1 MPSYR
6 TVISRQQLYQLEH
19 YLFRLGEYVDTPEFK
34 EKNSQQQL
42 NILKELGFMEIAI
55 SILRQTFHGGNQEIP
70 VVGWQIDNPN
80 EAEGYFKV
88 HYFSCMRVA
97 ADCAGTTT
105 SRVSAV
111 CNGKRKSTAGW
122 NFKLRSE
129 YEDGEPVTW
138 DLDGPSFEIVEY

>member
-19 YLFRLGEYVDTPEFK
+19 YMFSLAEYVDTPEFK
-34 EKNSQQQL
+34 GMKSSKQL
-42 NILKELGFMEIAI
+42 KILQEIGFMEIAI
-55 SILRQTFHGGNQEIP
+55 SILRQTFNGGNQEIP

-105 SRVSAV
+105 SKVSAV
-111 CNGKRKSTAGW
+111 CRGERKSSAGW

-129 YEDGEPVTW
+129 YEDEVDPNWSLET
-138 DLDGPSFEIVEY
+138 PSFEIVEY